1 LQSETF
7 QKLNTCCL
15 VFGGPRTLKTPKKT
29 ISLLWLFDGAWSNDE
44 ELHQYAL
51 KVYDKVDQCKAF
63 FAEHQCNNVD
73 ADIAEY
79 ASSASIR
86 IK

>member
-1 LQSETF
+1 V
-7 QKLNTCCL
+7 C
-15 VFGGPRTLKTPKKT
+15 GGPGTLKTPKKT
-29 ISLLWLFDGAWSNDE
+29 VSLLWLFDDAWSNDE

-63 FAEHQCNNVD
+63 FTEHQFNNVD
-73 ADIAEY
+73 ADIADY
-79 ASSASIR
+79 ASSARIR